1 MKHALLAA
9 AFAALGLA
17 GQANAGVINFDS
29 QAFGS
34 TATIGTFDALGV
46 RFNQNLHISN
56 GGSGDLPQSAP
67 NAAIN
72 ADSFGGDITGYF
84 LGPVSSVNFISVFAG
99 DQGGDS
105 DTVTLRGFDALNNLV
120 ASASFTGLVAQ
131 TLSISGAGMTRFEIL
146 QTGLIGIDDFTF
158 TEERGPAAAV
168 PEPGSLALLGLG
180 LAGALVARR
189 RKQA

>member
-9 AFAALGLA
+9 ALAALGFA
-17 GQANAGVINFDS
+17 GQANATVITFDS
-29 QAFGS
+29 LAS
-34 TATIGTFDALGV
+34 NTTAAIGTFDANGV
-46 RFNQNLHISN
+46 RFNQNLFISN
-56 GGSGDLPQSAP
+56 GSSGDMPQSAP

-72 ADSFGGDITGYF
+72 GDSFGGDITGFF
-84 LGPVSSVNFISVFAG
+84 LGPVTSVNFISVFAG
-99 DQGGDS
+99 DVGGDT
-105 DTVTLRGFDALNNLV
+105 DTVTLRGFDALNNLI
-120 ASASFTGLVAQ
+120 ASASFTGLSAQ

-158 TEERGPAAAV
+158 TAEGGGAAAV

-180 LAGALVARR
+180 LAGALLARR